1 MAVFVIDKRK
11 KPLMPCSEKRARKL
25 LESGRARIH
34 RLIPFS
40 IRLIDRDVADSV
52 LQPVS
57 IKIDPGSKFTG
68 IALVRDTETVV
79 QSTGEVQ
86 QSVSVLNL
94 FELAHRGRQ
103 ISEALTARRQMRRR
117 RRGALRY
124 RAPRFLNRGNK
135 SKGWLAPSLQHR
147 IDTTVAWVARL
158 RQLSPVTAI
167 SQELVRFDMQALDKP
182 DISGVEYQQGTL
194 AGYEVREY
202 LLEKFGRKC
211 VYCGAENTPLNID
224 HVHPKANG
232 GSNRIS
238 NLVLACVPCNN
249 RKSAQP
255 IEVFLAKKPDVLKRV
270 LAQVKR
276 PLKDAAAVN
285 STRWALFNALKATG
299 LPVSVASGGK
309 TKFNRHLLGI
319 PKTHALDA
327 VCVGDVSTIG
337 GWQKPTLA
345 LKCTGRGSYQRTRL
359 DSFGFPRGV
368 LMREKSI
375 KGFRTGDCVVA
386 TVPTGKKAGIHT
398 GRVAIRKTGS
408 FNIQTGNEVIQGIGY
423 KYCRILQRGDGYGYA
438 LLPTTREDKRQL
450 PGFLPQPDR
459 AASPIGLL
467 RKPDDQGW
475 GIHRSY

>member
-1 MAVFVIDKRK
+1 
-11 KPLMPCSEKRARKL
+11 MPCSEKRARKL

-34 RLIPFS
+34 RLVPFV
-40 IRLIDRDVADSV
+40 IRLIDRGAVDSV
-52 LQPVS
+52 LQPLS
-57 IKIDPGSKFTG
+57 IKLDPGSKFTG
-68 IALVRDTETVV
+68 IALVREAKKTDLDSV
-79 QSTGEVQ
+79 EVQ
-86 QSVSVLNL
+86 KNITVLSL
-94 FELAHRGRQ
+94 FELTHRGRQ
-103 ISEALTARRQMRRR
+103 ISEGLTARRQMRRR

-135 SKGWLAPSLQHR
+135 GKGWLAPSLQHR
-147 IDTTVAWVARL
+147 VDTTIAWVSRL
-158 RQLSPVTAI
+158 RRLAPVASI
-167 SQELVRFDMQALDKP
+167 AQELVRFDMQALDNP

-211 VYCGAENTPLNID
+211 AYCGAENTPLNID

-238 NLVLACVPCNN
+238 NLALACIPCNS

-255 IEVFLAKKPDVLKRV
+255 VEQFLAKKPDVLKRV
-270 LAQVKR
+270 LEQVKR

-299 LPVSVASGGK
+299 LPVTVASGGK
-309 TKFNRHLLGI
+309 TKFNRHVLSI

-327 VCVGDVSTIG
+327 ACVGEVSTIK

-359 DSFGFPRGV
+359 DAFGFPRGI

-375 KGFRTGDCVVA
+375 KGFRTGDRVTA
-386 TVPTGKKAGIHT
+386 TVPTGKKAGTYT

-408 FNIQTGNEVIQGIGY
+408 FNIQTGSEVIQGIGY
-423 KYCRILQRGDGYGYA
+423 KHCRILQRGDGYGYA
-438 LLPTTREDKRQL
+438 WLTTVGKSEKPLPN
-450 PGFLPQPDR
+450 FLPQPCR
-459 AASPIGLL
+459 SASPEG
-467 RKPDDQGW
+467 RFA
-475 GIHRSY
+475 SSAA